1 MDGLKKSASE
11 SFMSAYLQKNELV
24 EKLAD
29 SLADACDGVNR
40 LDFKELVEAMVRKYV
55 LRNWE
60 SFDSDAENYI
70 DMLCSG
76 LKLMS
81 GEMKTISR
89 ENRDEINAMEEVIDR
104 RIRNEKMQRDIDEFK
119 GYVVSVLS
127 EESGKNT

>member
-1 MDGLKKSASE
+1 MNGLKKSASE

-29 SLADACDGVNR
+29 SLADACAGVNR

-55 LRNWE
+55 LRNWK

-81 GEMKTISR
+81 GEIKTISR
-89 ENRDEINAMEEVIDR
+89 ENRDEIHAMEEVIDR
-104 RIRNEKMQRDIDEFK
+104 KIRNEKIQRDIDEFR
-119 GYVVSVLS
+119 GYVVSALA
-127 EESGKNT
+127 EES

>member
-1 MDGLKKSASE
+1 
-11 SFMSAYLQKNELV
+11 MSAYLQKNELV

-29 SLADACDGVNR
+29 SLADACAGVNR

-55 LRNWE
+55 LRNWK

-89 ENRDEINAMEEVIDR
+89 EMNGDNKPAAEAVDR
-104 RIRNEKMQRDIDEFK
+104 RMRLVKAQKDISEFK
-119 GYVVSVLS
+119 DFLDSALANG
-127 EESGKNT
+127 